1 MAIQPSSADGVT
13 RFRAAVHLAQR
24 SQLRTAFAS
33 LPATVLIATIFGA
46 FTATELAWMVL
57 GVALI
62 GGTMLVGAHSLDRQ
76 FLRPVRKAIAEPG
89 VYDAAPAIARAR
101 RLPVRI
107 FALYVS
113 LYLFG
118 GVLATL
124 FGNVMAHLPIWQNVA
139 AILLAALVGG
149 CVDGT
154 LNFFSAEVLSAQIVG
169 LVCEAHRTLP
179 PAMQDARG
187 GIGRRLT
194 AALLVV
200 IGVTVV
206 AMGGG
211 SVHLLMEISQGAIKA
226 GDALHLGMIYT
237 GCALAV
243 AIVFAALAGTF
254 LSKGIARPILRTVEL
269 MDRLRVGDL
278 LRGGEVYSEPILAH
292 EAGLLVS
299 AFSDANIGLGRLA
312 NSGEQLASGD
322 LAVQIQPSS
331 ERDIVAVAFA
341 KVVEAIR
348 TVVEDVATTVH
359 LLEQSSSALSSR
371 AEQFSAD
378 AGANARD
385 LEAAAASM
393 RTLDAEVVTVSS
405 GAKDLARMSE
415 RSRETAERLG
425 QAAQVNAAGLEEL
438 AQTAKATIDAANEVI
453 ELSASTGRSADD
465 ANTAIIAAE
474 RTSEEAA
481 RVMRDLVNAIESL
494 RQSSEQIGSI
504 TEKIDEIADQTNLLA
519 LNAAIEAARAG
530 EHGRGFAVVADEI
543 RKLADSS
550 AQATHEIATL
560 IRAVQSETDLAV
572 NVTRRG
578 TDAVESGREK
588 TSQVTRALG
597 EIIENIGSM
606 RARIDAVVRAQRE
619 QKTATDSLIESTLAV
634 ERLTGDNAQV
644 AQSLE
649 QLAADLERAAV
660 LGSEAVSAT
669 AGGVQSVVGR
679 GERIAA
685 TSAELEMLTKSLRAE
700 AERIRAA
707 VSGFRRTTDGASVGG
722 TGGALADRS
731 DRALNA
737 PR

>member
-1 MAIQPSSADGVT
+1 MAIQPSTPDGVS
-13 RFRAAVHLAQR
+13 RFRDAVRRAQR

-46 FTATELAWMVL
+46 FTATELGWMVL
-57 GVALI
+57 GVALV
-62 GGTMLVGAHSLDRQ
+62 GGSMLYGAHSLDRR
-76 FLRPVRKAIAEPG
+76 FLRPVRKAISEPDL
-89 VYDAAPAIARAR
+89 YDASSAIARAR
-101 RLPVRI
+101 RLPMRI

-113 LYLFG
+113 LYLCG
-118 GVLATL
+118 GVFATL
-124 FGNVMAHLPIWQNVA
+124 FGNAMGHLPLWQNIA

-169 LVCEAHRTLP
+169 LVCEAHHTLAP
-179 PAMQDARG
+179 PMQDARG

-200 IGVTVV
+200 IGVTVI

-211 SVHLLMEISQGAIKA
+211 SIHLLMQLSQGSIKPS
-226 GDALHLGMIYT
+226 DALHLGTIYT
-237 GCALAV
+237 ACAFAV
-243 AIVFAALAGTF
+243 AIVFAALASRF
-254 LSKGIARPILRTVEL
+254 LSKSIARPILRTVEL
-269 MDRLRVGDL
+269 MDRLREGNL
-278 LRGGEVYSEPILAH
+278 LSGGEVYSEPVLAH

-312 NSGEQLASGD
+312 TSGEQLASGD
-322 LAVQIQPSS
+322 LSVQVRPNS

-341 KVVEAIR
+341 KVVVAIR

-385 LEAAAASM
+385 LESAAASM
-393 RTLDAEVVTVSS
+393 RTLDAEVVTVSG
-405 GAKDLARMSE
+405 GAKDLARMAE
-415 RSRETAERLG
+415 RSRETADRLG
-425 QAAQVNAAGLEEL
+425 NAAQTNAAGLEEL
-438 AQTAKATIDAANEVI
+438 AQTAKATIDAANEVTD
-453 ELSASTGRSADD
+453 LSASTGRSADG
-465 ANTAIIAAE
+465 AHTAIIAAE
-474 RTSEEAA
+474 RTSEEAE
-481 RVMRDLVNAIESL
+481 RVMHDLVNAIESL
-494 RQSSEQIGSI
+494 RLSSEQIGSI

-550 AQATHEIATL
+550 AHATHEIATL
-560 IRAVQSETDLAV
+560 IRAVQSETDRAV
-572 NVTRRG
+572 DVTRRG
-578 TDAVESGREK
+578 TDAVESGRQK
-588 TSQVTRALG
+588 TSQVTRALA

-619 QKTATDSLIESTLAV
+619 QKIATDSLVESTLAV

-644 AQSLE
+644 AQSLA
-649 QLAADLERAAV
+649 QLAANLERSAL

-669 AGGVQSVVGR
+669 AGGVQAVVGR

-685 TSAELEMLTKSLRAE
+685 TSAELETLTKSLRAE

-707 VSGFRRTTDGASVGG
+707 VSGFR
-722 TGGALADRS
+722 S